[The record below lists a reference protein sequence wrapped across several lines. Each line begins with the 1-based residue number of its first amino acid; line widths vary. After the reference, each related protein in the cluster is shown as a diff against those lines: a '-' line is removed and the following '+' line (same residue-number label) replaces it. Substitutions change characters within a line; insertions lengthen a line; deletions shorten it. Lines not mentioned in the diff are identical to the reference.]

1 MAMDLAQPD
10 GGSFAG
16 GPITGA
22 SGSPHEVLTEPG
34 VTSKALDLDAQETI
48 HASSTKYPTRGT
60 TARAAAG
67 TGTRRPTGDT
77 DPVTD
82 TPRPDPAERTT
93 GSNRRLT
100 PV

>member
-1 MAMDLAQPD
+1 MAIDLAQPD

-34 VTSKALDLDAQETI
+34 VSSKALDFDSQEAI
-48 HASSTKYPTRGT
+48 HAGSTKYSTRGT
-60 TARAAAG
+60 TARADAG
-67 TGTRRPTGDT
+67 TGTRRPAGDT
-77 DPVTD
+77 DPLAD
-82 TPRPDPAERTT
+82 TPHPDPAERAA
-93 GSNRRLT
+93 GSDRRPS